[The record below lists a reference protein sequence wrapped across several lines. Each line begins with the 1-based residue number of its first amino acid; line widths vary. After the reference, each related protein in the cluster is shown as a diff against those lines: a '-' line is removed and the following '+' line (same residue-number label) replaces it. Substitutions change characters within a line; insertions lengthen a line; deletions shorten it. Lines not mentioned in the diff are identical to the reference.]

1 MKMGQYCDGEGKRIR
16 VCIDKENYYLT
27 ATRAV
32 DGGIDFTPTVPRE
45 NDPSMSRERMA
56 VETICREASRLSRM
70 V

>member
-1 MKMGQYCDGEGKRIR
+1 MGLDCNGEGKRIR

>member
-1 MKMGQYCDGEGKRIR
+1 MKIGQDCEGVGKRIR

>member
-1 MKMGQYCDGEGKRIR
+1 MGLDCDGEGKRTR

-27 ATRAV
+27 ATRAI

>member
-1 MKMGQYCDGEGKRIR
+1 MGLDCDGEGKCIR

-27 ATRAV
+27 ATRAL

>member
-1 MKMGQYCDGEGKRIR
+1 MGLDCDGEEKRIR
-16 VCIDKENYYLT
+16 VCIDKENYYPT